1 MTEKL
6 SDEDKWRKAALK
18 SRFLLTEMK
27 RLGAD
32 NNPNLEPVLDLLQD
46 IDYPIFSDIDKEHA
60 GVPSALTNLI

>member
-18 SRFLLTEMK
+18 SRYLLTEMK

-32 NNPNLEPVLDLLQD
+32 NNPNLEPIIDLLQD
-46 IDYPIFSDIDKEHA
+46 IDFPDFSEIDKEHA
-60 GVPSALTNLI
+60 GIPSELTNIT